1 MSSPPEPNSPAMR
14 QRMTREEFYRWAEAQ
29 PKGCY
34 ERIGYER
41 IDGEVVAMTPERV
54 GHVQIKSQVWQA
66 LDKAIRAAGLGCR
79 AYADGLAVQVGEDT
93 DYEPDVTVHCGPP
106 LDLDS
111 VVAANPV
118 VVAEVLSRSTQSKDA
133 VEKLAGYIRAP
144 AVQHYLLVQSRR
156 CNRAAAA

>member
-1 MSSPPEPNSPAMR
+1 MSPPPEPNSPAMR

-29 PKGCY
+29 PKG
-34 ERIGYER
+34 RYER

-54 GHVQIKSQVWQA
+54 AHVQIKDQVCQA
-66 LDKAIRAAGLGCR
+66 LARAIREARVGCR
-79 AYADGLAVQVGEDT
+79 AFGDGLAVQVGEDT

-118 VVAEVLSRSTQSKDA
+118 VVAEVLSPSTQSKDA
-133 VEKLAGYIRAP
+133 VEKLAGYFRAP